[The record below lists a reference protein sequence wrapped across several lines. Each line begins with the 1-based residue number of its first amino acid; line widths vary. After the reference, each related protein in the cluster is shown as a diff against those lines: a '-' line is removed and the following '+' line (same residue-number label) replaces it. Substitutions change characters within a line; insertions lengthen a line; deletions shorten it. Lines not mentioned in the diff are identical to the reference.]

1 MEEIRLRSRYGDVKT
16 IFHPI
21 DESRGYITSTGNYVR
36 TGTDK
41 DNKGI
46 EFIDF
51 EGGPMIH
58 IGSTLD
64 NTNKKIKSIKACYFI
79 ELE

>member
-1 MEEIRLRSRYGDVKT
+1 MEEVRLHSRYGDVKT

-36 TGTDK
+36 AGTDEEHK
-41 DNKGI
+41 NIK
-46 EFIDF
+46 FIDF
-51 EGGPMIH
+51 EGGPMLC
-58 IGSTLD
+58 IGDTLD